1 MCLSTFGFPIW
12 ESALFFFFFYFFNLF
27 LGAFYVFWIQVFC
40 QIYILQIPSPILWT
54 FFSLYGPQTS
64 PGQNIGVHSLLQGIF
79 PTQRLNPCLLHLQ
92 GDSLPLNHQGSLFT
106 IVMLSL
112 EEQKCFIKSPLCNFR
127 VLFKKM
133 FAYQRS

>member
-1 MCLSTFGFPIW
+1 MLSHVRLFVAQRTVAQQAPLSWNFPDKDT
-12 ESALFFFFFYFFNLF
+12 
-27 LGAFYVFWIQVFC
+27 GAGCHF
-40 QIYILQIPSPILWT
+40 
-54 FFSLYGPQTS
+54 
-64 PGQNIGVHSLLQGIF
+64 LLQGLF

-92 GDSLPLNHQGSLFT
+92 GDSLPQNHQGSLFT